1 MPWWLWIL
9 VGAVLLAAEMATPGG
24 FFALFFGVA
33 AVLVGLLVKLHLVR
47 SAWLE
52 WLLFSLFS
60 IASLL
65 LVRDWVVAHL
75 GDGQGRGGVDD
86 TMVGEAAILTE
97 DLDPGGVGRA
107 ELRGTTW
114 TVRASG
120 PGMLR
125 RGDRCRVDR
134 VDGLTL
140 WVRPERGAGGGAEVR

>member
-24 FFALFFGVA
+24 FFALFFGVS
-33 AVLVGLLVKLHLVR
+33 AVAVGILARLHLVR

-52 WLLFSLFS
+52 WLLFSLLS

-65 LVRDWVVAHL
+65 LVRDWFVAHL
-75 GDGQGRGGVDD
+75 GGSGGRGGIDD
-86 TMVGEAAILTE
+86 SMVGEAAILTE

-114 TVRASG
+114 TVRSSG
-120 PGMLR
+120 AGGMR
-125 RGDRCRVDR
+125 RGDRCRVER

-140 WVRPERGAGGGAEVR
+140 WVAPDR

>member
-24 FFALFFGVA
+24 FFAVFFGIA
-33 AVLVGLLVKLHLVR
+33 AILVGLLSKLQLVR
-47 SAWLE
+47 SAWVE
-52 WLLFSLFS
+52 WMLFSLLS

-65 LVRDWVVAHL
+65 LVRDWIVAHL
-75 GDGQGRGGVDD
+75 GAGEGGDGIDE
-86 TMVGEAAILTE
+86 TMIGEAAILTE

-114 TVRASG
+114 TVRAAGSAT
-120 PGMLR
+120 LR
-125 RGDRCRVDR
+125 RGDRCRVHR

-140 WVRPERGAGGGAEVR
+140 WVRPEPSGGEPT

>member
-24 FFALFFGVA
+24 FFAIFFGIA
-33 AVLVGLLVKLHLVR
+33 AVLVGLIVR
-47 SAWLE
+47 LGIVDSAWLQ
-52 WLLFSLFS
+52 WLLFSAFS
-60 IASLL
+60 VASLF

-75 GDGQGRGGVDD
+75 GGNEGPGGVDEA
-86 TMVGEAAILTE
+86 MVGEVAILTE

-114 TVRASG
+114 TVRATASVA
-120 PGMLR
+120 LR

-134 VDGLTL
+134 VEGLTL
-140 WVRPERGAGGGAEVR
+140 WVRAEL

>member
-9 VGAVLLAAEMATPGG
+9 VGAVLLAAEMAMPGG

-33 AVLVGLLVKLHLVR
+33 AILVGLLVRLHLVH
-47 SAWLE
+47 SAWVE
-52 WLLFSLFS
+52 WLLFSLLS

-75 GDGQGRGGVDD
+75 GGNEGPGGVDD
-86 TMVGEAAILTE
+86 SMIGEAAILTE

-120 PGMLR
+120 SGSLR
-125 RGDRCRVDR
+125 RGDRCRVER
-134 VDGLTL
+134 VEGLTL
-140 WVRPERGAGGGAEVR
+140 WVTPDR

>member
-24 FFALFFGVA
+24 FFALFFGISAVA
-33 AVLVGLLVKLHLVR
+33 VGILARLHLVR
-47 SAWLE
+47 SAWVE
-52 WLLFSLFS
+52 WLLFSLLS
-60 IASLL
+60 IASLM
-65 LVRDWVVAHL
+65 LVRDWVVAQL
-75 GDGQGRGGVDD
+75 GGSEGRGGIDD

-114 TVRASG
+114 TVRSSG
-120 PGMLR
+120 AGALR
-125 RGDRCRVDR
+125 RGDRCRVER

-140 WVRPERGAGGGAEVR
+140 WVAPER